1 MIACEVDGD
10 FRMDEKWKNVW
21 NELVDD
27 YRENRNSDEATVQK
41 SWEELLGDPGIF
53 GYSKRNRE
61 VRSQLPARI
70 GSKDRVIPDIV
81 VEKSGEKRF
90 VVELKR
96 YSSPFDKN
104 FESQLF
110 SYLTNVDIHCPI
122 GVLVCEKIF
131 VYLYDFNSNSYK
143 SIGIPF
149 ERDSSNGIAFVEL
162 FSNGGFD
169 FEKIKAFVE
178 REVQRSEE
186 LETIRSE
193 LKKPEV
199 VERAVREYFERK
211 NFSKDVVA
219 QVLGEFR
226 FDCREK
232 ANDFVAS
239 SGNVSYKVTDS
250 PVKNPGTNQSKN
262 SGGIGKSFAKSMA
275 QSKGF
280 RITKDYSYAHNTGK
294 FWSNPAPELLEK
306 DWWIILD
313 DDSEKKLYVFF
324 VPKHSLETNRVD
336 GVHEPGKLYR
346 RNDSKGKNRIDL
358 HILPGDFCDTAS
370 GISFKRFL
378 KGSIDY

>member
-1 MIACEVDGD
+1 
-10 FRMDEKWKNVW
+10 MDEKWKDVW
-21 NELVDD
+21 NKLVDD
-27 YRENRNSDEATVQK
+27 YRENRDSEEAKVQE
-41 SWEELLGDPGIF
+41 SWEELLRDSGIF
-53 GYSKRNRE
+53 GYSKSNRE
-61 VRSQLPARI
+61 VRSQLSARI

-81 VEKSGEKRF
+81 VEKNGEKRF

-122 GVLVCEKIF
+122 GVLVCEKLF
-131 VYLYDFNSNSYK
+131 VYLYDFTSNSYK
-143 SIGIPF
+143 SVGIPF

-169 FEKIKAFVE
+169 FEKIKTFVE
-178 REVQRSEE
+178 REVRRSKYR
-186 LETIRSE
+186 ETIRSE
-193 LKKPEV
+193 LKNPEV
-199 VERAVREYFERK
+199 VERAVREYFERE
-211 NFSKDVVA
+211 NFPKDVVA

-239 SGNVSYKVTDS
+239 PGNVSYKVTDS

-262 SGGIGKSFAKSMA
+262 SGGIGKSSAKSMA

-280 RITKDYSYAHNTGK
+280 PITSDYSYAHK
-294 FWSNPAPELLEK
+294 QRAAARFWSNPAPELLEK
-306 DWWIILD
+306 DWWMILD
-313 DDSEKKLYVFF
+313 DDSEKRLHVFF

-336 GVHEPGKLYR
+336 GVYEPGKLHR

-358 HILPGDFCDTAS
+358 HILPGDFRDTAS
-370 GISFKRFL
+370 GISFERFWV
-378 KGSIDY
+378 GSIDY

>member
-1 MIACEVDGD
+1 
-10 FRMDEKWKNVW
+10 MDEKWKDVW
-21 NELVDD
+21 NGLVDD
-27 YRENRNSDEATVQK
+27 YLKNRNSEEACVQK
-41 SWEELLGDPGIF
+41 SWDELLCDPGFF
-53 GYSKRNRE
+53 GYSKRNGE
-61 VRSQLPARI
+61 VRSQLSARI

-81 VEKSGEKRF
+81 VERNGKKRF
-90 VVELKR
+90 LVELKR

-110 SYLTNVDIHCPI
+110 SYLANPGIHCPI

-131 VYLYDFNSNSYK
+131 VYLYDFASKSYK

-149 ERDSSNGIAFVEL
+149 EKDSSNGIAFVEL

-169 FEKIKAFVE
+169 FEKITAFVE
-178 REVQRSEE
+178 REVRRSNDR
-186 LETIRSE
+186 ETIRSE

-199 VERAVREYFERK
+199 VERAVREYFERE
-211 NFSKDVVA
+211 NFPKDVVA

-232 ANDFVAS
+232 SNEKALVAS
-239 SGNVSYKVTDS
+239 PGNVSYKVTDS

-262 SGGIGKSFAKSMA
+262 SGGIGKFPAKSMA
-275 QSKGF
+275 LSKGF

>member
-1 MIACEVDGD
+1 
-10 FRMDEKWKNVW
+10 MDEKWKGVW
-21 NELVDD
+21 NDLVDD
-27 YRENRNSDEATVQK
+27 CRENRNSDEATVQK
-41 SWEELLGDPGIF
+41 SWEEFLCDAGFF
-53 GYSKRNRE
+53 GYSKRNGE
-61 VRSQLPARI
+61 VRSQLSARI
-70 GSKDRVIPDIV
+70 GSKERVIPDIV
-81 VEKSGEKRF
+81 VEKNGEKRF

-96 YSSPFDKN
+96 YFLPFDN
-104 FESQLF
+104 GFEEQLL
-110 SYLTNVDIHCPI
+110 SYLRLFQCPV

-131 VYLYDFNSNSYK
+131 VYLYDFASKSYK
-143 SIGIPF
+143 SIGIPY
-149 ERDSSNGIAFVEL
+149 EKDSSNGIAFVEL
-162 FSNGGFD
+162 FSKGGFD
-169 FEKIKAFVE
+169 FEKITAFVE
-178 REVQRSEE
+178 REVRRSKDR
-186 LETIRSE
+186 ETIRSE

-199 VERAVREYFERK
+199 VERAVREYFERE
-211 NFSKDVVA
+211 NFPKDVVA

-226 FDCREK
+226 FDCNEK
-232 ANDFVAS
+232 ANGFVAS
-239 SGNVSYKVTDS
+239 PGNVSYKVTDS

-262 SGGIGKSFAKSMA
+262 SGGIGKFLAKSMA
-275 QSKGF
+275 LSKGF
-280 RITKDYSYAHNTGK
+280 PITMDYSYAHNTGK

-378 KGSIDY
+378 KDSFNY